1 MSELREVY
9 ITRINTFFPN
19 EPVSNNEM
27 EEVLGFAGGK
37 PSRSRAII
45 LRSNGI
51 RNRFYALDREGKFRF
66 SNAQLVANA
75 VEGLFDDKMP
85 QSEMK
90 VLACGTS
97 SPDML
102 LPSLASMVHGELDT
116 TGVEIISAAGACC
129 SGMQALKYAYFSVLT
144 GEADTAVSTGS
155 ERVSQYLQGNKFE
168 AEMDDMKT
176 LEDNPILAFEKDFLR
191 WMLSDGAGAFL
202 LRNRPE
208 EGKINFKIEWIEI
221 TSFADQIDTCMYLGA
236 DKNGSADLHSF
247 GEMST
252 DEWAKKSVFAYKQ
265 DVRLLSDNIVPF
277 GARFLRSVMAKR
289 SFHMEDVD
297 YFLPHLSSMFFWKKI
312 VEEFENMNIS
322 IPESKWYVNLPQ
334 VGNIGAASAYA
345 MLDGLTREK
354 ELKKGDKVLLFVP
367 ESARFSYAIVYLTVA

>member
-27 EEVLGFAGGK
+27 EDVLGFAGGK

-51 RNRFYALDREGKFRF
+51 KNRFYALDREGKFRF

-75 VEGLFDDKMP
+75 VEGLFDEHIP

-144 GEADTAVSTGS
+144 GETDTAVSTGS

-168 AEMDDMKT
+168 AEMDDMKA

-208 EGKINFKIEWIEI
+208 EGKVNFKIEWIEI

-252 DEWAKKSVFAYKQ
+252 DEWARKSVFAYKQ

-277 GARFLRSVMAKR
+277 GAKFLQSVMAKR
-289 SFHMEDVD
+289 SFNMEEVD

-312 VEEFENMNIS
+312 VEEFEKMNIS

-345 MLDGLTREK
+345 MLDGLSQEK